1 MIHFSL
7 LQITRG
13 NRRMI
18 GITFFIMKRKD
29 RRKNELSKKNNLTRE
44 KINNKKSIHGFERE

>member
-44 KINNKKSIHGFERE
+44 KINKKKSIHGFERE